1 MNNRCTELQQ
11 NKSQIH
17 SNGLFDNN
25 YYIPELV
32 KDILKTKYWVEPTF
46 MARQIPAYMAIFKI
60 LKRRHYVTGIQ
71 F

>member
-25 YYIPELV
+25 YYIPKLV
-32 KDILKTKYWVEPTF
+32 KDILKTKLNLLLWLDKSPLIWQYLK
-46 MARQIPAYMAIFKI
+46 FK
-60 LKRRHYVTGIQ
+60 KDGTM
-71 F
+71 